1 MRISILT
8 SFGRL
13 FPLLVL
19 ALMHPVSAQACAAC
33 YGDPDSSV
41 SKGLTWAISALIGVV
56 LSVLGGVI
64 AFFVH
69 ASRQAARL
77 EHAETEQVLVPQN

>member
-1 MRISILT
+1 MRISVLKG
-8 SFGRL
+8 FGRI

-19 ALMHPVSAQACAAC
+19 TMMHPVTAHACSAC
-33 YGDPDSSV
+33 YGEPDSPV

-77 EHAETEQVLVPQN
+77 EHAEAEQALVPQN